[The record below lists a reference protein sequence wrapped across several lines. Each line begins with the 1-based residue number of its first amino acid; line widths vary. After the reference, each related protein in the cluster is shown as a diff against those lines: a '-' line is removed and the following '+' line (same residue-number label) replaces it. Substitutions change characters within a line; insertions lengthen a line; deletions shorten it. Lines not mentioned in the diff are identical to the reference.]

1 MIEYTLENDFQIPK
15 IQNVVGT
22 ITLDTN
28 ENLKLGDIASKWS
41 GSRYNKKSF
50 SGLISKNQTPKSTYM
65 LFANGKAIIT
75 GAKSE
80 HECML
85 SSNKL
90 IKKISKFGVLK
101 GLKPRTSFRVHN
113 VVATVNIRKKIMVL

>member
-1 MIEYTLENDFQIPK
+1 M
-15 IQNVVGT
+15 V
-22 ITLDTN
+22 
-28 ENLKLGDIASKWS
+28 
-41 GSRYNKKSF
+41 F
-50 SGLISKNQTPKSTYM
+50 S
-65 LFANGKAIIT
+65 NGKAIIT

-80 HECML
+80 YECQL

-101 GLKPRTSFRVHN
+101 GLKPRVSFKVHN